1 MKKSHFDKFLFWQI
15 DNSTNCRFDQ
25 KSLAW
30 TMTSN
35 IIVLLRDEGGEEK
48 RRRDFFLM
56 KQKSSGK
63 QLRGDKDVTWS
74 ESKLEETLGIQSNRS
89 FSSFSSFFL
98 AKASSSSSYLLE
110 IIFSLWLLLS
120 SFGFTTSRWHAPLM
134 CHDCKLFSCLN
145 YVSTDRVKN
154 LSHKML

>member
-1 MKKSHFDKFLFWQI
+1 MLDLTFYYVTDLLQRWHTIIFGFGTLLFWKTALLINYNNEKSHFDKFLFWQI
-15 DNSTNCRFDQ
+15 DNSTNCRFDK

-89 FSSFSSFFL
+89 FSSFSSSFL
-98 AKASSSSSYLLE
+98 ARLLRHHH
-110 IIFSLWLLLS
+110 IFS
-120 SFGFTTSRWHAPLM
+120 R
-134 CHDCKLFSCLN
+134 
-145 YVSTDRVKN
+145 
-154 LSHKML
+154 